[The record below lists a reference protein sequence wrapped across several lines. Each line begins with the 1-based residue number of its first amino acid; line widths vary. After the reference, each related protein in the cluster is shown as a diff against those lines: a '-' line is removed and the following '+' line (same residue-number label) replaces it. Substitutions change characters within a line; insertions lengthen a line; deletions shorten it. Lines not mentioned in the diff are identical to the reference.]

1 MAAVREHSHHHQR
14 APTEEVC
21 MELSFVVIAVR
32 RYWWALAVGALVGLI
47 AGQQTRS
54 AEQVLYDS
62 TALGLVSEP
71 TSTWVDAAVADRY
84 LLGQLSVLRSSAL
97 AADVAGRLGD
107 GLDAAGVQQRATMR
121 QVADTDVIEIHAT
134 ADEPGLATAI
144 AAGYVD
150 AYFAT
155 LQQRIDEAQAPGR
168 EQLEAALADV
178 QGRLDEANAT
188 VAALLAPYLAA
199 EDEPIPTLDQLDP
212 ALATRR
218 QLLLQEY
225 DRVAL
230 ALDDL
235 ELNAQVR
242 SASQVIQSASEAEAR
257 PGSSGTAMSMAVTL
271 TGLLLGMVAACALAA
286 TTRRVLDQREVA
298 EMLGVSLVGAVP
310 RAHELSSRP
319 RSRLE
324 DPPPRVLE
332 PVERL
337 VVQAESRAHLG
348 ESLTVAVVGA
358 ARSAGTTTL
367 AALVA
372 NRSAATGSSVLLV
385 DADPRDND
393 LTRTFGADP
402 HGLAALVAAPGR
414 AAGPRRLAA
423 LDRRDPSVATAVPG
437 VRGGGA
443 GGQAGGPVL
452 RRQQVPDLLDAATRL
467 ASVVVIDAGPVLAA
481 ASSTQ
486 LAQLADAVVLAVP
499 RRRLLRR
506 TLASVAGQLADR
518 RGGLLVVVVPA
529 RRRRERPAPAVT
541 SVVERPIELLAPP
554 DVDAR
559 RAVEVGSADRA

>member
-1 MAAVREHSHHHQR
+1 
-14 APTEEVC
+14 
-21 MELSFVVIAVR
+21 MELSFVVTAVR
-32 RYWWALAVGALVGLI
+32 RYWWALVVGALVGMVV
-47 AGQQTRS
+47 GQQMRS
-54 AEQVLYDS
+54 DERVLYDS
-62 TALGLVSEP
+62 TALVLVSEP

-107 GLDAAGVQQRATMR
+107 GLDPSGVQQRATVR
-121 QVADTDVIEIHAT
+121 QVADTDVIEIQAT
-134 ADEPGLATAI
+134 ADEPELATAI
-144 AAGYVD
+144 ADGYLD

-225 DRVAL
+225 DRVAR

-235 ELNAQVR
+235 ELNAQTR
-242 SASQVIQSASEAEAR
+242 AASQVIQSASQAEAR
-257 PGSSGTAMSMAVTL
+257 PRSSGTAMSMAVTL
-271 TGLLLGMVAACALAA
+271 TGLLLGVVAACALAS
-286 TTRRVLDQREVA
+286 TTRRVLDQRELAAV
-298 EMLGVSLVGAVP
+298 LGVSLLGAVP
-310 RAHELSSRP
+310 RAHELTSRP

-332 PVERL
+332 PIERL

-367 AALVA
+367 AALAA
-372 NRSAATGSSVLLV
+372 NRFAASGSSVLLI
-385 DADPRDND
+385 DADPRHHD

-402 HGLAALVAAPGR
+402 HGLASLVAAPVR

-437 VRGGGA
+437 VRVVGA

-452 RRQQVPDLLDAATRL
+452 RRQHVPDLLDAATRL

-506 TLASVAGQLADR
+506 TVASVASQLADR
-518 RGGLLVVVVPA
+518 RDDLLVVVMPA
-529 RRRRERPAPAVT
+529 RRRRERPTPAVS

-554 DVDAR
+554 DVDVR